1 MMMSIEYINI
11 LINKDNLQWTHL
23 YDYKVENKQFFW
35 KEQLRIYLSR
45 SNNVQVAV
53 YQQQLT
59 TKKKFNSRIFCSLNC
74 HVICCNSSDY
84 FTLL

>member
-45 SNNVQVAV
+45 SNTSRS
-53 YQQQLT
+53 LST
-59 TKKKFNSRIFCSLNC
+59 TNNNKKEI
-74 HVICCNSSDY
+74 
-84 FTLL
+84 